1 MVLSSHGENFGVSIV
16 ESYVAQN
23 RFWPHISGV
32 SPEIVNY
39 KAGFVSKDNA
49 KDFSSILIK
58 YLKLR
63 NNKLNVL
70 SKMLWSALR
79 KVLI

>member
-1 MVLSSHGENFGVSIV
+1 M
-16 ESYVAQN
+16 
-23 RFWPHISGV
+23 GV
-32 SPEIVNY
+32 SPEIENY

-70 SKMLWSALR
+70 SKNAL
-79 KVLI
+79 KCFEKSFDLKVQINKLSIFLKKFVLIKT

>member
-1 MVLSSHGENFGVSIV
+1 M
-16 ESYVAQN
+16 
-23 RFWPHISGV
+23 GV

-70 SKMLWSALR
+70 SKNAL
-79 KVLI
+79 KCFEKSFDLKVQINKCQFFLKKFVLIKT